1 MENIS
6 SNIELQDAIRL
17 LEAEQ
22 AVKLKL
28 MKKQF
33 HLVYENLKPSK
44 LIVGALKNIATTPYL
59 INNILVTAT
68 GLVTGFYSQKAITG
82 KSDNKLRKLFGYMI
96 QYGIT
101 NLIAQNPKIIKFFG
115 QYIFQHIFPKTEM
128 NFADR
133 D

>member
-6 SNIELQDAIRL
+6 SNAELQGAIQL

-28 MKKQF
+28 MKDQF
-33 HLVYENLKPSK
+33 HLAYENLKPSK
-44 LIVGALKNIATTPYL
+44 IIVSALKDIATTPYL
-59 INNILVTAT
+59 INNILVTAS

-101 NLIAQNPKIIKFFG
+101 NLIAQNPKAIKSLG
-115 QYIFQHIFPKTEM
+115 QFVSHHIFHKEK
-128 NFADR
+128 
-133 D
+133 